1 MAPFFIR
8 RPQSKMCVRTPWGRF
23 HHGSGGFPVDYQ
35 EYIEVDFGQLQTVK
49 AHARD
54 LPSKGR
60 T

>member
-1 MAPFFIR
+1 MR
-8 RPQSKMCVRTPWGRF
+8 SPWGRF
-23 HHGSGGFPVDYQ
+23 HHGSDGVPVDYQ
-35 EYIEVDFGQLQTVK
+35 EYIEVDFRQLQTAK